1 MQTTLDYR
9 TARGCYHPIQL
20 QEVGTSLGEG
30 RAIYVRCGTRR
41 ENKCAACA
49 EQYRRDAITLI
60 EKGVPKRR
68 RKGYHL
74 LFVTLTAPGADF
86 FGSANHRRP
95 GKKTGNCKCGKV
107 HLPDDPL
114 IGAPID
120 FEKFDYKRAAA
131 WNDSLPELWRRFLI
145 ALEREMPTQ
154 RIEYVKVAEVQR
166 RGLFHL
172 HAILRVEITKEH
184 KHALERSEVSK
195 AIKIAAA
202 IPDFEGNK
210 FGRQVD
216 VEFATQ
222 RPPQRRKGESE
233 KDYKKRVN
241 RTKTRNTFAR
251 YLAKYA
257 TKGTDHATRKGVVG
271 KYVLAHH
278 AKLRNAS
285 REKAEK
291 LRDERLKTYSQK
303 PDTNPFIHS
312 PQERAIISRAEAT
325 VNDFG
330 FAGQFLTKSRNYST
344 TFKAIREEQRKF
356 AIASSEE
363 DKTEWEI
370 IGFGVDVAHQDDAL
384 AYWEKNLKPRGYE
397 PPLFE

>member
-1 MQTTLDYR
+1 MESTLDYK

-20 QEVGTSLGEG
+20 QEAGAPQDG
-30 RAIYVRCGTRR
+30 RAIYVRCGSRR

-49 EQYRRDAITLI
+49 EQYRRDAVTLI
-60 EKGVPKRR
+60 EMGVPKRR

-74 LFVTLTAPGADF
+74 LFVTLTAPGAEF

-95 GKKTGNCKCGKV
+95 GQKTGTCKCGVV
-107 HLPDDPL
+107 HLQDDPL

-120 FEKFDYKRAAA
+120 FDKFDYEKAAA
-131 WNDSLPELWRRFLI
+131 WNSALPELWRRFLI

-172 HAILRVEITKEH
+172 HVILRVEITKEH
-184 KHALERSEVSK
+184 QHALERSEVSK

-202 IPDFEGNK
+202 TPDFDGNK

-216 VEFATQ
+216 VAFANQ

-233 KDYKKRVN
+233 NDYKKRVN
-241 RTKTRNTFAR
+241 RAKTRNTFAR

-271 KYVLAHH
+271 KYVIAHH
-278 AKLRNAS
+278 AKLRSAS
-285 REKAEK
+285 REKALR
-291 LRDERLKTYSQK
+291 LRDERLQAYALRT
-303 PDTNPFIHS
+303 DINPFVYS

-325 VNDFG
+325 INDFG

-344 TFKAIREEQRKF
+344 TFKAIRARQRTH
-356 AIASSEE
+356 AISTTSE
-363 DKTEWEI
+363 DKTKWVMV
-370 IGFGVDVAHQDDAL
+370 GFGVDVQHHHEAIAF
-384 AYWEKNLKPRGYE
+384 WEKHLKARGYE
-397 PPLFE
+397 PPNFE